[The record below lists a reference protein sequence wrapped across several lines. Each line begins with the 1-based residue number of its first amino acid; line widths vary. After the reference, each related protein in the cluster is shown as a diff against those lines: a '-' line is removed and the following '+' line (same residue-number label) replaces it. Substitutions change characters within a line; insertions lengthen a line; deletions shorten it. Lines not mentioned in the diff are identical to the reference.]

1 MDASVAKSAHTP
13 ARSALELIGRVAA
26 VTGSQATVEL
36 SSRSVG
42 GEHPT
47 VGKFMGMVAGK
58 AVIIG
63 LVTDIGE
70 QAMVAPAGH
79 AAFLSKCPAC
89 GSRRSDIVWNSER
102 KRLIRGCRRCG
113 AIKPEQPRVPASAWD
128 FVGRDIELIGDR
140 KEDIREQLARANA
153 PIMPKKDQKAETVN

>member
-1 MDASVAKSAHTP
+1 MEHLRT
-13 ARSALELIGRVAA
+13 IIA
-26 VTGSQATVEL
+26 VGTTLLVSGTYLYFRAEKVLDGIIEVQK
-36 SSRSVG
+36 RY
-42 GEHPT
+42 
-47 VGKFMGMVAGK
+47 KAGYY
-58 AVIIG
+58 
-63 LVTDIGE
+63 
-70 QAMVAPAGH
+70 GH